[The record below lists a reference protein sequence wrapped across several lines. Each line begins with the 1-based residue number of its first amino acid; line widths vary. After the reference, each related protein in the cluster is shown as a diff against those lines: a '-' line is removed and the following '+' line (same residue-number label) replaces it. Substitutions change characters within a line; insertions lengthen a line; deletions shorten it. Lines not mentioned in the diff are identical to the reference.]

1 MNPLLT
7 PLFVFLVFLFI
18 SYLIYRLGGSL
29 APKVDKAPGTLSP
42 YACGEDLPGGKIPPS
57 YTLFHVAFIFTVF
70 HVGILFLALVPSSPQ
85 EALIALIF
93 LAGLLVTAGALLT
106 SGGEET
112 D

>member
-29 APKVDKAPGTLSP
+29 APKVEKAPGTLSP

-57 YTLFHVAFIFTVF
+57 YTLFHVAFIFTIF
-70 HVGILFLALVPSSPQ
+70 HVAILLLALVPSAPE
-85 EALIALIF
+85 EAIIALLF
-93 LAGLLVTAGALLT
+93 LVGLVITAGALLS